1 MSAIEES
8 QTLPTLSDAITSG
21 SNSNPTKKNIRT
33 NFRESKEVNEK
44 IFELISDRHK
54 NDINEGKDDNDTKL
68 KNKSFLDRIKKKGK
82 QEDISQENEENE
94 KLEDMIQIKENEPTM
109 TLTTLNDLIEN
120 KNENENEIK
129 EQKNDE
135 ENSIKE
141 KSEENIEFNNKIEIN
156 EETKPEIKEEI
167 ITEIKEEKD
176 EIKDEIKEEKDEI
189 KEETKE
195 ENIEIK
201 KDEDDI
207 INIKEENNND
217 NKDNIEIKALSDNSQ
232 SRNSS
237 KSKTSNNNKSRNNS
251 KSSSKSK
258 TTNKIQ
264 ESTYSNNSIKESQI
278 QQKKIQSEIISNK
291 INLKSKSNEKRKI
304 KNNLY
309 SNKVKQIKKTQNE
322 PIVKIKAKKKKFNEE
337 QFQKQLEFF
346 KQCEKKKQEK
356 IEKLKKE
363 KIKKELATINN
374 KKNIHYHKK
383 LPKKKLPSLLDRLYT
398 KDIQK
403 RKEKNQILTKIYTP
417 SFTPFLYSKG
427 NNNNFQKQQSNNI
440 INNNEDNNTYNE
452 SDNNYNEDYY
462 EPNTQIVNASQKG
475 EKMNKKI
482 KFNIEE
488 NIPIVINEDE
498 ENDEIVQI
506 HNRVVVE
513 NALRNKLF
521 HHGNKNKRNKSAE
534 NRKK

>member
-135 ENSIKE
+135 ENNIKE

-167 ITEIKEEKD
+167 ITEIKEEKE
-176 EIKDEIKEEKDEI
+176 EIKEEIKEEKDEI

-258 TTNKIQ
+258 TTNKIY

-309 SNKVKQIKKTQNE
+309 SNKAKQIKKTQNE
-322 PIVKIKAKKKKFNEE
+322 PTVNIKAKKKKFNEE

-427 NNNNFQKQQSNNI
+427 NNNNFQKQQSNI

-462 EPNTQIVNASQKG
+462 EPNTQIINANQKG
-475 EKMNKKI
+475 EKMKKKI

-488 NIPIVINEDE
+488 NIPMVINEDE

>member
-167 ITEIKEEKD
+167 ITEIKEEKE
-176 EIKDEIKEEKDEI
+176 EIKEEIKEEKDEI

-309 SNKVKQIKKTQNE
+309 SNKAKQIKKTQNE
-322 PIVKIKAKKKKFNEE
+322 PLVNIKAKKKKFNEE

-462 EPNTQIVNASQKG
+462 EPNTQIINACQKG
-475 EKMNKKI
+475 EKMKKKI